1 MCHNKV
7 AKIIIIII
15 IIIIMIK
22 RVYCNC
28 RRVALYE
35 AVVNKSTAVSQVFCL
50 KINVQ

>member
-15 IIIIMIK
+15 IIIK

-28 RRVALYE
+28 RRIALYE
-35 AVVNKSTAVSQVFCL
+35 ALVNESTAISQVFCL
-50 KINVQ
+50 KINIQ